1 MWLNLQIYNK
11 MQNYQTCI
19 SPFSPGG
26 QGLGILPVAVLVGFD
41 EQFTNT
47 SSTYNV
53 SSDIAPP
60 CHGERDFQKH

>member
-1 MWLNLQIYNK
+1 MSKPRGKIK
-11 MQNYQTCI
+11 ENYPTCI

-26 QGLGILPVAVLVGFD
+26 QGLGMLPVAVLVGFD

-53 SSDIAPP
+53 SSDVTAL
-60 CHGERDFQKH
+60 C

>member
-1 MWLNLQIYNK
+1 MGESKSYL
-11 MQNYQTCI
+11 TCI

-41 EQFTNT
+41 EQFTKT

-60 CHGERDFQKH
+60 Y

>member
-1 MWLNLQIYNK
+1 MEKGAEYL
-11 MQNYQTCI
+11 TCI

-47 SSTYNV
+47 SITYND
-53 SSDIAPP
+53 SSDIP
-60 CHGERDFQKH
+60 C